1 MYTKSICLSRKIA
14 PTTHQNNDS
23 YNRFYP
29 IFTKKQI
36 KSIIPRLSFSTIWA
50 LSWRNHNQKGDLS
63 TKTAFPWRN
72 ATRNPELST
81 KPLYSWTVLH
91 PFYPTN
97 APSPPP
103 ESGVAADGAGAGDV
117 VGLDVF
123 LEHGHA
129 AVARHQAD
137 VEHIH
142 ACKVH

>member
-1 MYTKSICLSRKIA
+1 MGTFVEKPSPEGGLI
-14 PTTHQNNDS
+14 HQN
-23 YNRFYP
+23 
-29 IFTKKQI
+29 
-36 KSIIPRLSFSTIWA
+36 SISVEKRHPEPR
-50 LSWRNHNQKGDLS
+50 
-63 TKTAFPWRN
+63 
-72 ATRNPELST
+72 
-81 KPLYSWTVLH
+81 VVH